1 MRPRLGIA
9 ASSTATS
16 LAATSPASTG
26 SSSPAGL
33 GLRKLKDVRELSAA
47 SAELSEARRRWR
59 SLASEKKR
67 PTPAEPPVE
76 IVSALHAY
84 AGQRSGDLSFAAGD
98 RITVVSKKANG
109 WWIGFVDDPSAKGE
123 FPSNY
128 VSPPPPRGAP

>member
-1 MRPRLGIA
+1 MCIRYRRL
-9 ASSTATS
+9 
-16 LAATSPASTG
+16 PA
-26 SSSPAGL
+26 
-33 GLRKLKDVRELSAA
+33 
-47 SAELSEARRRWR
+47 
-59 SLASEKKR
+59 R

-128 VSPPPPRGAP
+128 VAPPPPP